1 MTLKSTVVSDTPT
14 LIYRSTGCSAVTT
27 IYICNASSATV
38 HFNIYAVP
46 TPDSPG
52 TTNLIYHQIPL
63 HCNDTYVMDTEKLV
77 LENLD
82 ALYAVVLVPPG
93 EIIANLSVIAT
104 VSAIGV

>member
-46 TPDSPG
+46 TPLTPD
-52 TTNLIYHQIPL
+52 TTNLIYHQVPL

-77 LENLD
+77 LENQD
-82 ALYAVVLVPPG
+82 ALYAAVIVPPG